1 MIASPAELKPLLTA
15 LLLPPAGPLLMV
27 AMGLWLFKR
36 RSGKRWV
43 ALGLLTL
50 WLLSC
55 QAVAV
60 WLGQHALPQQP
71 PLAHAPSAQLAQL
84 RAAGAQAVVVLGG
97 GLLPESP
104 EYGQPQPSAA
114 TAARL
119 RYGVHLSQRSGLPLA
134 FAGGVGWSNAGQ
146 DAPSEA
152 SAAVTFVAEHGLKLR
167 WLEDQSRDTAENAA
181 QMHAL
186 MAPEGVRRIVL
197 VTHAWHMPRSQALF
211 EKAGFDVLQAP
222 MGFILPAERSL
233 LEWLPSAHGL
243 MASRQVLREWL
254 ALLIMR
260 IRSA

>member
-1 MIASPAELKPLLTA
+1 
-15 LLLPPAGPLLMV
+15 
-27 AMGLWLFKR
+27 
-36 RSGKRWV
+36 
-43 ALGLLTL
+43 
-50 WLLSC
+50 
-55 QAVAV
+55 
-60 WLGQHALPQQP
+60 
-71 PLAHAPSAQLAQL
+71 
-84 RAAGAQAVVVLGG
+84 
-97 GLLPESP
+97 
-104 EYGQPQPSAA
+104 
-114 TAARL
+114 
-119 RYGVHLSQRSGLPLA
+119 
-134 FAGGVGWSNAGQ
+134 
-146 DAPSEA
+146 
-152 SAAVTFVAEHGLKLR
+152 VTFVAEHGLKLR